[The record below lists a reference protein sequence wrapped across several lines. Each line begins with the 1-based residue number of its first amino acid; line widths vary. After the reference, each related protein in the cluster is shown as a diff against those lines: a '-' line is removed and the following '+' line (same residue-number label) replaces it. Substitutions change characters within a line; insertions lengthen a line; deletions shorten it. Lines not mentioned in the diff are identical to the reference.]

1 MNTFFKEANALAR
14 VRELQ
19 AAGQTVRLLRET
31 INFRVA
37 GGSRRTIVQYYV
49 EVVAS

>member
-1 MNTFFKEANALAR
+1 MNTFFKEANALTR
-14 VRELQ
+14 VRQLQ

-37 GGSRRTIVQYYV
+37 GGSRRTLVQYYV
-49 EVVAS
+49 EAVSA